1 MCGWRDFS
9 RNRLA
14 WGESSWSM
22 NWRARWIWSPGEPA
36 PRNFYWCVRK
46 EFQLSRGFSKVL
58 VALSADTRYT
68 LWFNGELIGHGPIRA
83 FYGRWYYDLHDLTQ
97 YAHEGLNAVA
107 VLVHH
112 HGIGTFQND
121 YVRGRGR
128 GGLIAQ
134 VECDGKVV
142 AASDASWLNVPHP
155 AFERATARMS
165 CQLGFDELYD
175 ARRAMGDWT
184 LPRYDDYEWNE
195 AVEIGEAGC
204 APWGELLPRPIPFL
218 TLEPIQPKVIERARV
233 VQPPLAAWAF
243 DLKPYLAPD
252 DLSASPRVL
261 SGIVAT
267 EIRADAPCT
276 LHIDDVHHGLLETEV
291 RLNGEVAPRVDGI
304 HRLHLQAGSNLLT
317 LDVSRWY
324 HDWFRYIVVS
334 APADAPVQFL
344 NPLMERADYP
354 WIVIGP
360 FDGDIEGYEQA
371 RAARA
376 VSDLRHHLKARSF
389 DPMHIARAPVFALT
403 TRSTPTP
410 ETPRVEHSYA
420 CIHTVDDY
428 TVVHPAQ
435 TGDVELRLDWQR
447 EVYGYVELEL
457 EAPPGVIIDFNG
469 FEYVDPVAPD
479 RVQWTVDLN
488 NTFRYITRRGWQRF
502 FSVVKR
508 GFRYATLTMRFPDG
522 ATEPVRLRRVT
533 CLHSV
538 YPYENRG
545 AFVCSD
551 PLLNQIYEL
560 SRETVR
566 LCSEDTF
573 IDCPTYEQTFW
584 VGDARNEALFAYT
597 GFGDYA
603 LARRCLI
610 LAAESLKQSP
620 LVESQAPSAWPNILT
635 AWSLLW
641 AIACYEHYLF
651 TGDMEFVRTVF
662 PYIAQQNQTL
672 HEQYLNS
679 DGLLEITAWNMLDW
693 APMDTPSEG
702 VVSHQNMWLARAWD
716 DTAKLAD
723 ALGEPSL
730 ATTWRAW
737 ASELRTA
744 INARLWNDA
753 QRAYTDCLKRDGS
766 QSSVFSIQTQV
777 IALLCDVP
785 TPERRA
791 ILEGYLEHPPEGFV
805 QIGSPFMTAF
815 LLETLYSLNRRQAI
829 LERIRAD
836 WGYMLAMGAVACWE
850 QFNGERV
857 SSPLQAHT
865 TEFFTRSHCH
875 AWSAAPAYFLPITV
889 LGASPLAPSWKRF
902 ALNPFLGDLRWA
914 YGALPLPEGVLR
926 FALEQ
931 SDGGVRGHITVPEG
945 YTAVLGETE
954 YGAGEHRIG

>member
-1 MCGWRDFS
+1 
-9 RNRLA
+9 
-14 WGESSWSM
+14 M

-46 EFQLSRGFSKVL
+46 EFQLSRGFSKVV

-68 LWFNGELIGHGPIRA
+68 LWFNGNLIGHGPIRS
-83 FYGRWYYDLHDLTQ
+83 FYGRWYYDLHDVTQ

-112 HGIGTFQND
+112 LGIGTFQND

-204 APWGELLPRPIPFL
+204 APWGELQPRPIPFL
-218 TLEPIQPKVIERARV
+218 TLTPLHPRTLDRARV
-233 VQPPLAAWAF
+233 VKPPWGAWAF
-243 DLKPYLAPD
+243 DLKPTLAPD
-252 DLSASPRVL
+252 DLSANPRAL
-261 SGIVAT
+261 SGVVAT

-276 LHIDDVHHGLLETEV
+276 LRIGDVHHGLRDKDV
-291 RLNGEVAPRVDGI
+291 RLNGELAPKEGG
-304 HRLHLQAGSNLLT
+304 LHTLRLQAGSNLLT
-317 LDVSRWY
+317 LDVARWY
-324 HDWFRYIVVS
+324 HDWYCYLVIE
-334 APADAPVQFL
+334 ADEDAPVRL
-344 NPLMERADYP
+344 VNPLMERADYP
-354 WIVIGP
+354 WIVLGP
-360 FDGDIEGYEQA
+360 FDNDPDGYLQA
-371 RAARA
+371 RDART
-376 VSDLRHHLKARSF
+376 VQEIRRHPKAQSL
-389 DPMHIARAPVFALT
+389 DPMHTARAPIFALT
-403 TRSTPTP
+403 SHHAKPTP
-410 ETPRVEHSYA
+410 EPPRVEHPYA
-420 CIHTVDDY
+420 CINAIDDSTTIY
-428 TVVHPAQ
+428 PAQ
-435 TGDVELRLDWQR
+435 TGDVELRFDWQR
-447 EVYGYVELEL
+447 EVFGYVELEL

-469 FEYVDPVAPD
+469 FEYVDPIYPD
-479 RVQWTVDLN
+479 RVQWTWGLN

-508 GFRYATLTMRFPDG
+508 GFRYATLTFRFPEG
-522 ATEPVRLRRVT
+522 ATEPVRLRRVA

-545 AFVCSD
+545 AFACSD
-551 PLLNQIYEL
+551 PLLNQIYEMA
-560 SRETVR
+560 RETVR

-620 LVESQAPSAWPNILT
+620 LVESQVPSAWQNILT

-651 TGDMEFVRTVF
+651 TGDREFVRTVF
-662 PYIAQQNQTL
+662 PFIAQQNQTL
-672 HEQYLNS
+672 HERYLNA
-679 DGLLEITAWNMLDW
+679 DGLLEISAWNMLDW
-693 APMDTPSEG
+693 APMDTPNEG
-702 VVSHQNMWLARAWD
+702 VVSHQNMWLVRVWE

-723 ALGEPSL
+723 ALGETTH
-730 ATTWRAW
+730 AQTWRQW
-737 ASELRTA
+737 ATDLRAA
-744 INARLWNDA
+744 INAHLWSDA
-753 QRAYTDCLKRDGS
+753 RRAYTDCLKRDGS
-766 QSSVFSIQTQV
+766 QSPVFSIQTQV
-777 IALLCDVP
+777 VALLCDVP

-791 ILEGYLEHPPEGFV
+791 ILEGYLETPPDGFV
-805 QIGSPFMTAF
+805 RIGSPFMTAF
-815 LLETLYSLNRRQAI
+815 LLETLYNLNRRQAI
-829 LERIRAD
+829 LERIRDD
-836 WGYMLAMGAVACWE
+836 WGYMLAMGAVTCWE
-850 QFNGERV
+850 QFKGERV
-857 SSPLQAHT
+857 RSPLQAHT

-875 AWSAAPAYFLPITV
+875 AWSAAPAYFLPITL
-889 LGASPLAPSWKRF
+889 LGAKPLTPGWRRIELS
-902 ALNPFLGDLRWA
+902 PFLGDLAWA
-914 YGALPLPEGVLR
+914 YGRLPLTEGVLD
-926 FALEQ
+926 FALEKT
-931 SDGGVRGHITVPEG
+931 DGGVRCLLTVPSG
-945 YTAVLGETE
+945 YTAIVQGKE
-954 YGAGEHRIG
+954 YGAGRHEILL

>member
-1 MCGWRDFS
+1 
-9 RNRLA
+9 
-14 WGESSWSM
+14 M

-68 LWFNGELIGHGPIRA
+68 LWFNGHLIGHGPIRS
-83 FYGRWYYDLHDLTQ
+83 FYGRWHYDLHDVTQ

-112 HGIGTFQND
+112 LGIGTFQND

-134 VECDGKVV
+134 VECDGKIV

-165 CQLGFDELYD
+165 CQLGFDEHYD
-175 ARRAMGDWT
+175 ARRAIGDWT

-218 TLEPIQPKVIERARV
+218 TLTPLQPRTIERARV
-233 VQPPLAAWAF
+233 VKPPWGVWAF

-252 DLSASPRVL
+252 DLSANPRTL
-261 SGIVAT
+261 SGVVAA

-276 LHIDDVHHGLLETEV
+276 LRLGDVHHGLRDEDV
-291 RLNGEVAPRVDGI
+291 RLNGELAPKEQG
-304 HRLHLQAGSNLLT
+304 LHTLRLQAGSNLLT
-317 LDVSRWY
+317 IDVSRWY
-324 HDWFRYIVVS
+324 HDWYRYLVIE
-334 APADAPVQFL
+334 ADEETPARLL

-354 WIVIGP
+354 WVILGP
-360 FDGDIEGYEQA
+360 FDGDPDGYLQA
-371 RAARA
+371 RNART
-376 VSDLRHHLKARSF
+376 VQEIRRHPKAMSF
-389 DPMHIARAPVFALT
+389 DPMHTARAPIFALT
-403 TRSTPTP
+403 NHHARPTG
-410 ETPRVEHSYA
+410 ETPRVEHTYA
-420 CIHTVDDY
+420 SINAIDDY
-428 TVVHPAQ
+428 TTIYPAQ
-435 TGDVELRLDWQR
+435 TGDVELRFDWQR
-447 EVYGYVELEL
+447 EMFGYVELEL
-457 EAPPGVIIDFNG
+457 EAPPGVVIDFNG
-469 FEYVDPVAPD
+469 FEYVDPIYPD
-479 RVQWTVDLN
+479 RVQWTWGLN

-508 GFRYATLTMRFPDG
+508 GFRYATLTLRFPDG
-522 ATEPVRLRRVT
+522 ATEPVRLRRVA

-551 PLLNQIYEL
+551 PLLNQIYEM

-584 VGDARNEALFAYT
+584 VGDSRNEALFAYT

-610 LAAESLKQSP
+610 LAGESLKQSP
-620 LVESQAPSAWPNILT
+620 LVESQVPSAWQNILT

-651 TGDMEFVRTVF
+651 TGDAEFVREVF

-672 HEQYLNS
+672 HERYLNS
-679 DGLLEITAWNMLDW
+679 DGLLEISAWNMLDW
-693 APMDTPSEG
+693 APMDTPGEG
-702 VVSHQNMWLARAWD
+702 VVSHQNMWLVRVWD

-723 ALGEPSL
+723 ALGETTH
-730 ATTWRAW
+730 AQTWRQW
-737 ASELRTA
+737 ASDLRVA
-744 INARLWNDA
+744 INTHLWSDAR
-753 QRAYTDCLKRDGS
+753 RAYTDCLKRDGS
-766 QSSVFSIQTQV
+766 QSEVFSIQTQV
-777 IALLCDVP
+777 VALLCDVP

-791 ILEGYLEHPPEGFV
+791 ILEGYLASSPDDFV
-805 QIGSPFMTAF
+805 RIGSPFMTAF
-815 LLETLYSLNRRQAI
+815 LLETLYNLNRRQAI
-829 LERIRAD
+829 LERIRDD
-836 WGYMLAMGAVACWE
+836 WGFMLAMGAVTCWE
-850 QFNGERV
+850 QFKGERV
-857 SSPLQAHT
+857 PNPLHAHR

-889 LGASPLAPSWKRF
+889 LGAKPLAVGWKRF
-902 ALNPFLGDLRWA
+902 ELSPFLGDLAWA
-914 YGALPLPEGVLR
+914 YGRLPLPNGTLD

-931 SDGGVRGHITVPEG
+931 TEGGVRCLLTVPDG
-945 YTAVLGETE
+945 YTAVVQGNE
-954 YGAGEHRIG
+954 YDAGRHAVQLH